1 MSQWVYI
8 NEFLS
13 QWVGEWVSA
22 QVSKFK
28 AQFRC
33 HASAMQ
39 NLIAIRYDYGPTLC
53 KFSIYWNVL
62 GAYFEMK
69 NYFYDS
75 PAVMQSGQITSV
87 WFMNSVWHGRGM
99 TSESLLSQSHVAQ
112 QSWLNSILLNL
123 VKKVWFRFRA
133 SAVLLYNLIP
143 VFSLVWQ
150 KHDVWAGPQLVSP
163 LNQCFYCHL
172 TGTITLQALLLHPCK
187 ESECAFSPFMIW

>member
-1 MSQWVYI
+1 MQKWSVSQSMSQKGRESVSQLHSHLGTYLGSQS
-8 NEFLS
+8 LS
-13 QWVGEWVSA
+13 QSFGYSIAQSVSQSVGQWVSKWANESISMSFWVSEWVSA

-53 KFSIYWNVL
+53 KFSIYWNAL

-99 TSESLLSQSHVAQ
+99 TSESLLSQSHEAW
-112 QSWLNSILLNL
+112 QSWLNSILSKV
-123 VKKVWFRFRA
+123 VKKFD
-133 SAVLLYNLIP
+133 SDSVLLL
-143 VFSLVWQ
+143 
-150 KHDVWAGPQLVSP
+150 
-163 LNQCFYCHL
+163 CFC
-172 TGTITLQALLLHPCK
+172 IT
-187 ESECAFSPFMIW
+187 

>member
-1 MSQWVYI
+1 MSLCQWV
-8 NEFLS
+8 F
-13 QWVGEWVSA
+13 EWVSA

-28 AQFRC
+28 ARFRC

-39 NLIAIRYDYGPTLC
+39 NLFAIRCDYGPTLC
-53 KFSIYWNVL
+53 KIQHLPKRPWCIFC
-62 GAYFEMK
+62 K
-69 NYFYDS
+69 
-75 PAVMQSGQITSV
+75 GQL
-87 WFMNSVWHGRGM
+87 
-99 TSESLLSQSHVAQ
+99 LLSWLPCNNATLLKYISIIYEFCLAWQGYDIWITFEPKSCSTAELVE
-112 QSWLNSILLNL
+112 LNSLELSL
-123 VKKVWFRFRA
+123 KVWFRFRA